1 MKTRMSIFQIIG
13 IALMTLTTTVHSVDA
28 AMSDKEIIS
37 KLEAKYTIEVLK
49 VFESPDLD
57 SNLLAI
63 RVLNTIEN
71 SNNTLEIYTIFVN
84 KEIGEPVPLYGEIVS
99 HLKRTSPL
107 IYQRG
112 TPRTV
117 FDVDQ

>member
-1 MKTRMSIFQIIG
+1 MKNLMSIFHIIG
-13 IALMTLTTTVHSVDA
+13 ITLLTVAASVHSVDA
-28 AMSDKEIIS
+28 AMSDKKIVS

-49 VFESPDLD
+49 VFESSDLGP
-57 SNLLAI
+57 NLLAI

-71 SNNTLEIYTIFVN
+71 SNNTFEVYTIFVDR
-84 KEIGEPVPLYGEIVS
+84 EMGEPVPLYGEITS
-99 HLKRTSPL
+99 HLRRASPL
-107 IYQRG
+107 VYQRG